1 MKYLTKR
8 QPIVFFLQFH
18 LFYQL
23 KKIFRQV
30 NTSQLLLFQ
39 LLYREVKRILP
50 NLQNFLKELSLCH
63 KL

>member
-8 QPIVFFLQFH
+8 QPIVFFLQFN